1 MTKPTYVKLSKELK
15 TGLLAVFAISTF
27 ILGYNY
33 LKGSSL
39 FQTDRTFYAVYDNVE
54 GLDMSSAV
62 NINGFRVGRVQNI
75 EIDKNTG
82 LMIVTFSIEND
93 FQFSKESTARIYGG
107 GIIGGKSLAIIPN
120 FESGNIAQTGDTL
133 KSDVEEGIMEL
144 VNDRLSPL
152 QIKIESAIVGVDSL
166 MYAINDVLN
175 EKSRENLRNSIA
187 DLSNITSSFAVSST
201 KLQSLLTNNEQKL
214 NRTFDNL
221 DVTTQNFAAFSDS
234 LSNINLSQMVG
245 ELETTISNFK
255 SLSETLNNSEGTI
268 GKLLNDDELYNN
280 LDFATKQLEELLQ
293 DIKLNPTRYINIS
306 VFGKRNVPYE
316 SPDSRED

>member
-1 MTKPTYVKLSKELK
+1 
-15 TGLLAVFAISTF
+15 
-27 ILGYNY
+27 
-33 LKGSSL
+33 
-39 FQTDRTFYAVYDNVE
+39 
-54 GLDMSSAV
+54 
-62 NINGFRVGRVQNI
+62 
-75 EIDKNTG
+75 EIDKSTG
-82 LMIVTFSIEND
+82 LMVVSFSVESD
-93 FQFSKESTARIYGG
+93 FEFSKESIARIYGG
-107 GIIGGKSLAIIPN
+107 GIIGGKSIAIIPVY
-120 FESGNIAQTGDTL
+120 ESPTVAKTGDTL

-152 QIKIESAIVGVDSL
+152 QLKIENAVVGVDSL
-166 MYAINDVLN
+166 MFAINDILN

-187 DLSNITSSFAVSST
+187 DLSNITSSFTVSSA
-201 KLQSLLTNNEQKL
+201 KLQSILTNNEQKL

-221 DVTTQNFAAFSDS
+221 DITTQNFAAFSDS
-234 LSNINLSQMVG
+234 LSTINLGQMVG

-255 SLSETLNNSEGTI
+255 SLSETLNNSEGTL

>member
-1 MTKPTYVKLSKELK
+1 MKLTKELK

-39 FQTDRTFYAVYDNVE
+39 FKTDRIFYAKYNNVE
-54 GLDMSSAV
+54 GLDMSSSV

-75 EIDKNTG
+75 AIDENTG
-82 LMIVTFSIEND
+82 LMIVAFSVEND
-93 FQFSKESTARIYGG
+93 YPFSRESIARIYGG
-107 GIIGGKSLAIIPN
+107 GIIGGKSLAIIPD
-120 FESGNIAQTGDTL
+120 FGSTQIAQTGDTL

-166 MYAINDVLN
+166 MFAINDVLN

-201 KLQSLLTNNEQKL
+201 KLQSILTNNEQKL

-245 ELETTISNFK
+245 ELEATISNFK
-255 SLSETLNNSEGTI
+255 SLSETLNNSEGTL